1 MTLFSLHKKIRRN
14 QYGGKY
20 FPHSKVK
27 KIKLSKM
34 TERYTY
40 LYEGTTSLMGLN
52 VWLMC
57 FSESLH
63 TKHAGC
69 LSSRQKSLS
78 FSLCKLQISSD
89 PDERLSFLS
98 FRNDSHKFC
107 NARLNGGFSFED
119 LLLQTGHS
127 WVFLVLQNCWRHSL
141 QTLWLHDKITGV
153 LKISQHTGQL

>member
-1 MTLFSLHKKIRRN
+1 MTLFSAQKNRSR
-14 QYGGKY
+14 QYGGKNFFTAEY
-20 FPHSKVK
+20 MSYEVEQNYRDIP
-27 KIKLSKM
+27 
-34 TERYTY
+34 T
-40 LYEGTTSLMGLN
+40 LYEGTTSLIGLN
-52 VWLMC
+52 LW
-57 FSESLH
+57 FSCCSEVKH
-63 TKHAGC
+63 TKHAGS

-107 NARLNGGFSFED
+107 NARFNGGQSFED